1 MKLAHKLQLLSLTA
15 AVLLPTAAAAL
26 DYRYLDGGFV
36 DRDAS
41 TGLGVRMAGSAAL
54 TPPLALFGEVV
65 DDDQFTQVSAGA
77 LFHAPIGTQ
86 LDFNAGGSVEI
97 VDTGAGDDTGL
108 GARMGLRW
116 MVPDTRGLELSP
128 EVRHVVFDS
137 SITSVRANALY
148 PLTRSLLM
156 QGALQGGDDDR
167 IEIGVRYNFG
177 PAASTHRASGEEPTE
192 QASAE

>member
-1 MKLAHKLQLLSLTA
+1 MKLAHKTYLLSLTA
-15 AVLLPTAAAAL
+15 ALLLPGTAAAL
-26 DYRYLDGGFV
+26 DYRYVDGGFV
-36 DRDAS
+36 DRDTS

-77 LFHAPIGTQ
+77 LFHTPIDSQ

-97 VDTGAGDDTGL
+97 IDTGAGDDTGL

-128 EVRHVVFDS
+128 EVRHVVFDN
-137 SITSVRANALY
+137 SITVLRANALY
-148 PLTRSLLM
+148 PLTRNLLM

-167 IEIGVRYNFG
+167 IEIGVRYTFG
-177 PAASTHRASGEEPTE
+177 STPSSRRAAGEEPTE